1 MITIKTQKRLNN
13 LIKFPW
19 DVSTFSMLV
28 NYFNAALK
36 HIKHSLTLHFEFGNF
51 VYMYINTELW

>member
-36 HIKHSLTLHFEFGNF
+36 HIKQSKITFS
-51 VYMYINTELW
+51 IW